1 MDRVWKAFEF
11 SKRKFAETHGS
22 ELPVWA
28 LLSSGATGGVCVS
41 SLLMSKDLSHSIAIS
56 QIAYWLSCY
65 PLGAYSSC
73 TLLNYSDIE
82 VNAYQMS

>member
-1 MDRVWKAFEF
+1 MDQVLEAFEF

-41 SLLMSKDLSHSIAIS
+41 SVFIKRPFSFYSHFPDCLLAI
-56 QIAYWLSCY
+56 
-65 PLGAYSSC
+65 
-73 TLLNYSDIE
+73 LLPVRCLLILHFIE
-82 VNAYQMS
+82 SF